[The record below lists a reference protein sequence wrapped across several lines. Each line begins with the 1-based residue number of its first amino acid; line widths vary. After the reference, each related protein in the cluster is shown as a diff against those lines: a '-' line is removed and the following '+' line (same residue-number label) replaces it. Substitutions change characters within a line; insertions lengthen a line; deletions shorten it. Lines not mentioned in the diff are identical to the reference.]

1 MHMDSWY
8 FNMDN
13 EIAIIGGGISGICSA
28 YYLHKSGH
36 KVAVFDGKKIGTQ
49 CSYGNAGLIVPSHFE
64 TLPNPRVLKKG
75 LKWMLNPNSPFFLKP
90 SFNLDLIKWL
100 YKFNT
105 FCTKKHVESNKH
117 FLRDINL
124 YSLSLYK
131 DLLENDDINFDLKQS
146 GLLMLCKEEK
156 TLKEEEL
163 LVKEAIKLGL
173 NAKIINKDEL
183 KILEPNASF
192 DIFGAAYFKD
202 DSKIQPYDFIIA
214 MKKYLEKNGVKF
226 FENCLIDD
234 IKIKQNMITSIVDK
248 FGTSYSYEQYIF
260 TSGLFTSKLVKK
272 IDLNIPMQGGKGFSF
287 VSSKNEALKF
297 STPMIL
303 AEDKVAITP
312 YSDYVRFGGTMM
324 LGVNDLNINDRRIN
338 NIRKS
343 ANKYIENLDLKQSDM
358 KDVWAG
364 LRPCSPDGIPYIGRS
379 RKFKNAIIATGHA
392 MMGVS
397 LGPVTGCIVKDLI
410 NEEKTQIDISKMNI
424 NRFN

>member
-1 MHMDSWY
+1 MK
-8 FNMDN
+8 N

-36 KVAVFDGKKIGTQ
+36 KVTVFDANEIGTQ
-49 CSYGNAGLIVPSHFE
+49 CSSGNAGLIVPSHFE
-64 TLPNPRVLKKG
+64 TLSNPGILKKG
-75 LKWMLNPNSPFFLKP
+75 FKWMLNPNSPFFLKP
-90 SFNLDLIKWL
+90 SLDLELITWL
-100 YKFNT
+100 FKFNT
-105 FCTKKHVESNKH
+105 FCTKKHVENNKH

-131 DLLENDDINFDLKQS
+131 DLLEDNNIDFDLKQS

-163 LVKEAIKLGL
+163 IVNEAISLGL
-173 NAKIINKDEL
+173 DAKVLNKDEL

-192 DIFGAAYFKD
+192 DVLGATYFKD
-202 DSKIQPYDFIIA
+202 DSKIQPYDFIMA

-234 IKIKQNMITSIVDK
+234 IKTNKNNITSIIDQSSVAHSFD
-248 FGTSYSYEQYIF
+248 QYVF
-260 TSGLFTSKLVKK
+260 TSGIFTSKLAKK
-272 IDLNIPMQGGKGFSF
+272 IDLNLPMEGGKGFSF
-287 VSSKNEALKF
+287 ISYKNEALNF

-303 AEDKVAITP
+303 AEEKVAITP
-312 YSDYVRFGGTMM
+312 YDDYVRFGGTMM
-324 LGVNDLNINDRRIN
+324 LGVNDLKINDRRIN

-343 ANKYIENLDLKQSDM
+343 ANKYINGLDLKQNDM
-358 KDVWAG
+358 KDQWAG

-379 RKFKNAIIATGHA
+379 EKFSNVIIATGHA

-397 LGPVTGCIVKDLI
+397 LGPATGCIIRDLI
-410 NEEKTQIDISKMNI
+410 NEEKTKINISKMNI